1 MRTEL
6 GHFWLIERH
15 GTVWTCLNSP
25 ARTLRSAQLEL
36 EDANHHR
43 PIATKFFT
51 SQKLNLK
58 FRVIEQM

>member
-15 GTVWTCLNSP
+15 GTVWTCLNYP

-43 PIATKFFT
+43 PVATTFT
-51 SQKLNLK
+51 LQKLNLK
-58 FRVIEQM
+58 LRVIEQM